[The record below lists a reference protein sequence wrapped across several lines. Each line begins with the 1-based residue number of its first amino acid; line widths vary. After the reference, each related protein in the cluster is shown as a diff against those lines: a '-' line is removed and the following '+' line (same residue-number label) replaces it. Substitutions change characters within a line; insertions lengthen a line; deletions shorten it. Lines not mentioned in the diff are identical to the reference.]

1 MKITIL
7 GSCRQEAI
15 ESLYSTTSIK
25 NNISYP
31 HYTKEILS
39 VIRFCLY
46 GDVPPNET
54 LFTFRSAI
62 INNKPIYF
70 TEELKNEFLNS
81 DVYVIE
87 IASRKSYKYKN
98 RYTHHILYDDIKFNR
113 QYKNDIICNVQSDS
127 EIENDIIEM
136 KNLLN
141 KPIIIVGHIVTKSH
155 GSRYELVKLLENIC
169 LKHDIFFIN
178 PIKEVNQRG
187 LNISN
192 LVKNEPVIAHYNEK
206 GIEQMKDIYKKY
218 IELVKLD

>member
-62 INNKPIYF
+62 INKKPLYF

-81 DVYVIE
+81 DVYIIE
-87 IASRKSYKYKN
+87 IASRRSYKYKN

-113 QYKNDIICNVQSDS
+113 QYKNEIICNVQSDS

-141 KPIIIVGHIVTKSH
+141 KPIIIVGHITTYSK
-155 GSRYELVKLLENIC
+155 GSRFKLVKLLENIC
-169 LKHDIFFIN
+169 LRHNILFIN
-178 PIKEVNQRG
+178 PTEEVKQLG
-187 LNISN
+187 LNIN
-192 LVKNEPVIAHYNEK
+192 NFVKQEKIIAHYNNK
-206 GIEQMKDIYKKY
+206 GKELMKSVYKKY
-218 IELVKLD
+218 ITRAS